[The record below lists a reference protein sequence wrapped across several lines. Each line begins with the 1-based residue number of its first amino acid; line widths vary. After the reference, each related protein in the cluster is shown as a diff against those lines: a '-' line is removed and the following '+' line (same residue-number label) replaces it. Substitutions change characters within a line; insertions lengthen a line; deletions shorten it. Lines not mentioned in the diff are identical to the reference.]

1 MKSFC
6 IKLNNDKQ
14 KNFLIEQLDK
24 IELNKFYISSFKF
37 KVYENIIVHYKGDNI
52 ILFEQ
57 YLSNAL
63 AITIQKFYEEK
74 LLEKI
79 IRKNY
84 FYLNEEEQDSIIRI
98 SLRILTATKENDDFG
113 KEILKDLIY
122 DYIEENKKMIL
133 EGFVIFRTQEYKDT
147 LDYVAELA
155 VTSYLNLIQY

>member
-24 IELNKFYISSFKF
+24 IELNTFYISSFKF

-57 YLSNAL
+57 YLSNVL

-74 LLEKI
+74 MLEKI

-98 SLRILTATKENDDFG
+98 SLRILTASKENDDFG
-113 KEILKDLIY
+113 KEILKDL
-122 DYIEENKKMIL
+122 L
-133 EGFVIFRTQEYKDT
+133 VS
-147 LDYVAELA
+147 L
-155 VTSYLNLIQY
+155 